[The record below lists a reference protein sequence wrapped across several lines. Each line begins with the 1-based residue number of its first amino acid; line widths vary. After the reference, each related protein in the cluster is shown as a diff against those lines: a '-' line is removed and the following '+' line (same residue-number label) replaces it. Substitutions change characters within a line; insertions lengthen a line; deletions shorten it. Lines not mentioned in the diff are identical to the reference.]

1 MERKKK
7 GWGVMGEE
15 RRRGRIERRRKAGT
29 EGWGRRKEGGR
40 TEGERREG
48 GWGNFIIHQ
57 LKDFP
62 DIFYFPDVSLFVT
75 VFPKSFNDG

>member
-15 RRRGRIERRRKAGT
+15 RRRGRIERRRKVGI

-40 TEGERREG
+40 IEGERREG
-48 GWGNFIIHQ
+48 GWGNFII
-57 LKDFP
+57 
-62 DIFYFPDVSLFVT
+62 Y
-75 VFPKSFNDG
+75 